1 MENPG
6 ACQASNGIESE
17 YDRAK
22 ELKAFDDTKAGV
34 RGLVESG
41 IAKVPRMFIDPRE
54 RIIECC
60 STSSNDQKD
69 LMIPV
74 IDLEGI
80 CEMGEDASVRKEMI
94 NQVKHAAETWGF
106 FQVVNHGIPV
116 EIMDELLEGAR
127 WFHEQPRE
135 ERSKFYSRDKTK
147 KVKYTSNF
155 DLYKSPVANWRDTFF
170 CAIAPE
176 PPNPEEMPIAFRDIL
191 MDYSKYVKKLGVALF
206 SLLSDA
212 LGLDRNHLY
221 DIGCSEGL
229 FILGQYYPACPEPEL
244 TLGTS
249 KHSDSNFIT
258 ILLQDQIGGL
268 QVLHQNQWINVPPV
282 HGALVINIGDLLQL
296 ISNDRF
302 KSSIHRVLAAHV
314 SPRIS
319 VASFFNTY
327 SKPSAVKYGPIKEL
341 LSEENPPLYR
351 ETTITEYLEHYN
363 EKGLDGTSALLHFKL

>member
-1 MENPG
+1 MENPC
-6 ACQASNGIESE
+6 ACLASIGVESE

-34 RGLVESG
+34 RGLVEFG
-41 IAKVPRMFIDPRE
+41 VAKVPRMFIDPNE

-60 STSSNDQKD
+60 STSPNARKD

-74 IDLEGI
+74 IDIEGI
-80 CEMGEDASVRKEMI
+80 CETGEDAFARKEMI

-116 EIMDELLEGAR
+116 EIMDDVLEGAR

-135 ERSKFYSRDKTK
+135 ERSKYYSRDKTK

-176 PPNPEEMPIAFRDIL
+176 PPNPEEMPIAFRDVL

-206 SLLSDA
+206 GLLSEA
-212 LGLDRNHLY
+212 LGLDHNYLCE
-221 DIGCSEGL
+221 IGCSEGL
-229 FILGQYYPACPEPEL
+229 FILCHYYPACPEPEL

-268 QVLHQNQWINVPPV
+268 QVLHQNQWINVPPL
-282 HGALVINIGDLLQL
+282 HGGLVINIGDLLQL

-302 KSSIHRVLAAHV
+302 KSSEHRVLAAHV
-314 SPRIS
+314 SPRTS

-327 SKPSAVKYGPIKEL
+327 SQPSAMKYGPIKEL
-341 LSEENPPLYR
+341 VSEENPPLYR
-351 ETTITEYLEHYN
+351 ETTMQEYLEHYN
-363 EKGLDGTSALLHFKL
+363 EKGLDGTSALLHFKV